1 MRPSDPWIE
10 RLARLFREHPAW
22 RKAARF
28 IDRRATSNV
37 FFTHR
42 PGEAWHLERR
52 GDETLLLPGA
62 APDPDFAFRFTPG
75 AIALLE
81 AVRGEAGDFAAA
93 LFTLVITEDRATRV
107 DLRIAASF
115 GRLLRRGY
123 VRLLLA
129 AGSRVRAIG
138 VAHGIIAVKDLARL
152 VTRVRR
158 ADGDAWEEELRTRPA
173 EVDVARDGRSG
184 NGQGRRTGAARRPQA
199 RVMSTRGALAS
210 RAAQRRTPRRPGR

>member
-1 MRPSDPWIE
+1 MHPADPWIE

-22 RKAARF
+22 RTAARL
-28 IDRRATSNV
+28 IDQRATSNV

-75 AIALLE
+75 AIARLE
-81 AVRGEAGDFAAA
+81 AVRGEAGDFAAE
-93 LFTLVITEDRATRV
+93 LFVLVIAEDPDTRV

-123 VRLLLA
+123 VSLLLA
-129 AGSRVRAIG
+129 AGARVREVGA
-138 VAHGIIAVKDLARL
+138 AHGIASLKDLARL
-152 VTRVRR
+152 VARVRI
-158 ADGDAWEEELRTRPA
+158 AGGNAWEEE
-173 EVDVARDGRSG
+173 AR
-184 NGQGRRTGAARRPQA
+184 AAR
-199 RVMSTRGALAS
+199 
-210 RAAQRRTPRRPGR
+210 